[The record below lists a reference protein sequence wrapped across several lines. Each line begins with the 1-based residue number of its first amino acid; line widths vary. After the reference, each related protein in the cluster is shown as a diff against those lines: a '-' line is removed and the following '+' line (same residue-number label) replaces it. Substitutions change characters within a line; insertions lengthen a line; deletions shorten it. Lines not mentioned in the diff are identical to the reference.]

1 MIGNVAL
8 GVQQVMISGGIDV
21 SFPAFVVTAM
31 SLVVC
36 AMVDW
41 GVPETGALVPF
52 LMDGFADRPE
62 LFLADGIHPTADAQA
77 LILDTVWAKLQ
88 PMLTQADA
96 RAQRR

>member
-21 SFPAFVVTAM
+21 SFPAFVVIAM

-52 LMDGFADRPE
+52 LMATRGTEA
-62 LFLADGIHPTADAQA
+62 
-77 LILDTVWAKLQ
+77 
-88 PMLTQADA
+88 MA
-96 RAQRR
+96 RGLLNGLVGTTIWQRSASR

>member
-52 LMDGFADRPE
+52 LMATRGTEAMARG
-62 LFLADGIHPTADAQA
+62 LLNGLVGIT
-77 LILDTVWAKLQ
+77 IW
-88 PMLTQADA
+88 
-96 RAQRR
+96 QRSASG